1 MTLKELGT
9 FYEGYQDDLLER
21 FEPGTKESALRTNK
35 QKRIR
40 EGWHAYFF
48 GSIYGQ
54 LFGCRDILTIHVRE
68 VIDRDALIQWKNGGR
83 IETVNLQLKELVSPR
98 VKRGSESAEVEL
110 QKQLNELPDQYP
122 NATDLTVAF
131 YMNYGNVTVTSVTK
145 PDIATGLAT
154 LTEPSTS

>member
-1 MTLKELGT
+1 M
-9 FYEGYQDDLLER
+9 
-21 FEPGTKESALRTNK
+21 
-35 QKRIR
+35 
-40 EGWHAYFF
+40 
-48 GSIYGQ
+48 
-54 LFGCRDILTIHVRE
+54 
-68 VIDRDALIQWKNGGR
+68 IDRDALIQWKNGGR